1 MKLQLQEIKS
11 NLCKELHLNLP
22 SIIDDELVEVEGVA
36 LHLGHFLLVT
46 LEQLLIKL
54 NRVERDEGVDLVRA
68 DRKIENFRTKF
79 PVDEKCWRRAKTM
92 KG

>member
-36 LHLGHFLLVT
+36 LHLGHFCPLRWPHGQAEAIAARQILLPRW
-46 LEQLLIKL
+46 LHSSQSFHGL
-54 NRVERDEGVDLVRA
+54 NS
-68 DRKIENFRTKF
+68 
-79 PVDEKCWRRAKTM
+79 
-92 KG
+92 